1 MSIRLTQVELQS
13 EEDTVIFL
21 ASGHLNCVEQV
32 KPLLEA
38 ENFLE
43 DHDGEDIEVSLSHY
57 LYGDEGPAY
66 VFQPLLQPLAQ
77 CHPTL
82 LSQLDTLIH
91 LNTLP
96 ELNCQFLLDISIDIA
111 EDGLTV
117 LFVAH
122 YGMCLEIRDGWFTHV
137 VPRTPFGAH
146 RPGCG

>member
-66 VFQPLLQPLAQ
+66 DADQNHIDFAEQ
-77 CHPTL
+77 
-82 LSQLDTLIH
+82 DGILI
-91 LNTLP
+91 P
-96 ELNCQFLLDISIDIA
+96 FLILFAIFIDIQYYA
-111 EDGLTV
+111 YRGATTYT
-117 LFVAH
+117 F
-122 YGMCLEIRDGWFTHV
+122 
-137 VPRTPFGAH
+137 VPRDKHEELSKWMPE
-146 RPGCG
+146 